1 MRNAPSGSTLPRR
14 SPLWPTRLHTTPAG
28 QAAVPWTRK
37 AGVPSLSG
45 ELTTEM
51 ACSQPL
57 AIQVEPGSVG
67 RQQGEPFSFAQ
78 MPGCYDEEVA
88 AVESCDLADVEPFGE
103 GDHAGVHHLQSQ

>member
-1 MRNAPSGSTLPRR
+1 MRDLAVPRPGAAR
-14 SPLWPTRLHTTPAG
+14 CGRRVCTPPPAG

-51 ACSQPL
+51 ACRQPL
-57 AIQVEPGSVG
+57 VIQVETGSVG